1 VAEPQKS
8 YEKKKNSREG
18 ETKNNKKFS
27 VETKE
32 RRYNKPKDLQEK
44 KI

>member
-1 VAEPQKS
+1 VAAPQKS

-32 RRYNKPKDLQEK
+32 RGYKKPKEKQEK